1 MAAGPTGDIGSVS
14 RVNGMD
20 LSNACG
26 RAIVS
31 NFLEGDV
38 SGTLSTNH
46 SYRGPSSGNDECRT
60 GGHDV
65 GGG

>member
-1 MAAGPTGDIGSVS
+1 LLAAGTTGDSGSVS

-31 NFLEGDV
+31 NLLEGDV
-38 SGTLSTNH
+38 SGTVSTNH
-46 SYRGPSSGNDECRT
+46 SY
-60 GGHDV
+60 
-65 GGG
+65 